1 MAGGRRQ
8 IGYSCGGTVLDDVRC
23 YDTVGCCDTV
33 KCRRSVVVQA
43 APLLLL
49 GLHLGANGL
58 LDDEVAAA
66 DDGSVAVPAA

>member
-1 MAGGRRQ
+1 
-8 IGYSCGGTVLDDVRC
+8 
-23 YDTVGCCDTV
+23 
-33 KCRRSVVVQA
+33 VQA